1 MEKYMENLAKPKNQL
16 RQEIKAKLAS
26 LSPQEFSAFNSAIEQ
41 RFFELPII
49 RDSQQIMLY
58 YSIGREVTTAALI
71 SKLLQMGKTIALP
84 ACTSDKNLRAGIIHN
99 LNELVPGI
107 FGLSEPPV
115 LAQEVDP
122 AALDLIVIPG
132 VAFDREGFRLG
143 HGAGYYDRFLIRTSG
158 YKLGLAYDLQIIDH
172 LPAASHD
179 VPVHAL
185 LTPSRYWV
193 INKMIK

>member
-1 MEKYMENLAKPKNQL
+1 MAESIQSLKKQL

-49 RDSQQIMLY
+49 RDSQRIMLY
-58 YSIGREVTTAALI
+58 YSIGREVVTAALI
-71 SKLLQMGKTIALP
+71 SKLLKMGKTVALP
-84 ACTSDKNLRAGIIHN
+84 ACTSDKNIRAGIIHD

-115 LAQEVDP
+115 LAPEIDP

-143 HGAGYYDRFLIRTSG
+143 HGAGYYDRFLVRTNG

-172 LPAASHD
+172 LPAAPHD

-185 LTPSRYWV
+185 LTPSKYWV
-193 INKMIK
+193 IHTMAK